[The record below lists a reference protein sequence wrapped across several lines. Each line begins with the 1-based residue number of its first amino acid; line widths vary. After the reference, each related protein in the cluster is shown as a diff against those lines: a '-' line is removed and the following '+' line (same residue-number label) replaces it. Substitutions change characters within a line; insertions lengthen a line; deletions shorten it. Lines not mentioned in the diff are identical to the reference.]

1 MGNQSQEGD
10 EKSNSE
16 EKNWGTE
23 EIGQDYTENVGKS
36 QKEKGGNFFN
46 SPQFTVT
53 LSLMSANFLGPIP
66 ETSWSSDTLVKPLCA
81 SL

>member
-1 MGNQSQEGD
+1 MDDQNQKGDKKGNH
-10 EKSNSE
+10 E
-16 EKNWGTE
+16 EKNWETE

-36 QKEKGGNFFN
+36 QKENRRNFFN

-66 ETSWSSDTLVKPLCA
+66 ETS
-81 SL
+81 